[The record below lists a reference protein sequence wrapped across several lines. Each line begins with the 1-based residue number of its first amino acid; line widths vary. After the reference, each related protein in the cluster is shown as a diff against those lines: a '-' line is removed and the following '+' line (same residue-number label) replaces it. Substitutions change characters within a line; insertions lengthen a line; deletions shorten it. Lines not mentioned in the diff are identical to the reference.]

1 MKVECMLSDRFNTS
15 KRRPVGLSMGNPGV
29 IAGLGLHRSG
39 SNVIVFQTKEI
50 HRELWNMDNHQT
62 IVI

>member
-1 MKVECMLSDRFNTS
+1 MLSDRFNTS
-15 KRRPVGLSMGNPGV
+15 KRRPVGLSMGNPVV

-39 SNVIVFQTKEI
+39 SNVIVFQTKELTA
-50 HRELWNMDNHQT
+50 RSCSNMDNHQT